1 MRVTILSKLKK
12 MAIDNLCMWANFI
25 YMTKTNGSVVVA
37 QGPCLFLARV
47 NRSKNPSNAG
57 NSPVFLSLRD
67 FWSICLVRQASAVSL
82 ISNGKDP

>member
-37 QGPCLFLARV
+37 QGPCLFLARINFLILV
-47 NRSKNPSNAG
+47 LMACPIIIINEWLTFTISCETVRFESK
-57 NSPVFLSLRD
+57 
-67 FWSICLVRQASAVSL
+67 I
-82 ISNGKDP
+82 K